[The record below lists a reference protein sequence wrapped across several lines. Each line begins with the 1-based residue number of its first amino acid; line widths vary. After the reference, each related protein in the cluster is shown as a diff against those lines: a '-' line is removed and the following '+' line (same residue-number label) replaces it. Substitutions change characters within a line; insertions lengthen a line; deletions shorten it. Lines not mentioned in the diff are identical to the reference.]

1 MVQVN
6 AVKSTTG
13 FVLSVAGEKTLFL
26 SEEATNALIAELDTI
41 GEIHMAFLFKAVD
54 DDDFMAPYPE
64 YTISL
69 FPGAV
74 FSFDETEDILV
85 ELQEKVLGYDGAVA
99 QLAKIRKETDEFYE
113 RVLAD
118 FDL

>member
-26 SEEATNALIAELDTI
+26 SGEATNDLIAELEAI
-41 GEIHMAFLFKAVD
+41 NKVHLAFLIKFVD
-54 DDDFMAPYPE
+54 DDDFMEPDPE

-69 FPGAV
+69 FIGAV
-74 FSFDETEDILV
+74 FSADEVEDILV

-99 QLAKIRKETDEFYE
+99 QLAKIRKEANSSYE
-113 RVLAD
+113 RLSNE
-118 FDL
+118 LNS